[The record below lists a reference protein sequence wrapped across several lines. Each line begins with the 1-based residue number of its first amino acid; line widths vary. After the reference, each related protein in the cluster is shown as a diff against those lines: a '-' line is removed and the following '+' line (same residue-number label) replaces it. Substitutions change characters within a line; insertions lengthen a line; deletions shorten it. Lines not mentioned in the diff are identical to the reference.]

1 MSVSG
6 SLAVIM
12 TLPFVIWYDTANPDN
27 ATAFGPGYWLLIAFA
42 LAAGLVT
49 LIDTAIRIRG

>member
-1 MSVSG
+1 
-6 SLAVIM
+6 M

-42 LAAGLVT
+42 LAAGLVM
-49 LIDTAIRIRG
+49 LIDAAIRIRG